1 MICDT
6 SDFRLEKAAA
16 LGFEVCNNGNE
27 DLKEAASS
35 FFGEAPGL
43 AGLTADVDIYIDAAG
58 AESILET
65 YQSMGR
71 SSAGWWS
78 LRFLRESG
86 LWIS

>member
-6 SDFRLEKAAA
+6 SDFRLENAAA

-43 AGLTADVDIYIDAAG
+43 AGLTADVDI
-58 AESILET
+58 
-65 YQSMGR
+65 
-71 SSAGWWS
+71 
-78 LRFLRESG
+78 
-86 LWIS
+86 